1 MCVISAR
8 VDALLKAT
16 SPFRL
21 TDLKEAYVMEPHSEN
36 ILKALLLLLQKIND
50 LNSTISRI
58 ESLLGEVV
66 SPKQEEN
73 N

>member
-8 VDALLKAT
+8 ANALSKAT

-21 TDLKEAYVMEPHSEN
+21 IDLKEAYVMEPHSEN

-50 LNSTISRI
+50 LNSTMSRI

-66 SPKQEEN
+66 NPKQEEN

>member
-1 MCVISAR
+1 
-8 VDALLKAT
+8 
-16 SPFRL
+16 L

-58 ESLLGEVV
+58 ESLLAEVV